1 MDLEELLTKTVTG
14 GASDLHLTVG
24 NAPSYRLHGEM
35 ERLPYPE
42 LTRENLR
49 TMLLGIL
56 TGEQQT
62 RFDEKKDLDFS
73 IEIPGVARFRCN
85 FFVGRR
91 GEGAVFRV
99 IPTEIKSFEQLG
111 LPAVVAQMARCEKGL
126 VLVTGPTGSGK
137 STTLAAMIDMINRE
151 RAAHILTIEDPIE
164 FVHPHKRSLVNQ
176 REVKV
181 HTESFASALR
191 AALREDPDV
200 ILVGEMRDLETIQLA
215 VSAAETGHLVFGT
228 LHTSSAAQ
236 TVDRIID
243 VFPPH
248 QQSQIRT
255 QLAESIQGVV
265 AQTLLPKVGGG
276 RIAAL
281 EIMIQT
287 SAMKNLIREGKTF
300 QLPSIIETNTSIGMQ
315 TLGQA
320 LQALLLDGKITP
332 EAALMKGFD
341 PALLS
346 TLKLPLLPPTPT
358 VHAAAPSMPAPAPS
372 FNAPLPGGEGRG
384 GVIEPMP
391 EPVYTAPAP
400 PPAPPVLTLTDVSQP
415 VMRPVPPLTPNEDE
429 DLADLKPITFPRA
442 VGQ

>member
-1 MDLEELLTKTVTG
+1 MVDL
-14 GASDLHLTVG
+14 
-24 NAPSYRLHGEM
+24 
-35 ERLPYPE
+35 
-42 LTRENLR
+42 
-49 TMLLGIL
+49 
-56 TGEQQT
+56 
-62 RFDEKKDLDFS
+62 
-73 IEIPGVARFRCN
+73 
-85 FFVGRR
+85 
-91 GEGAVFRV
+91 
-99 IPTEIKSFEQLG
+99 
-111 LPAVVAQMARCEKGL
+111 
-126 VLVTGPTGSGK
+126 
-137 STTLAAMIDMINRE
+137 INRE

-164 FVHPHKRSLVNQ
+164 FVHQHKQSLVNQ

-228 LHTSSAAQ
+228 LHTSSAGQ

-265 AQTLLPKVGGG
+265 AQTLLPRVGGG

-281 EIMIQT
+281 EIMVQT
-287 SAMKNLIREGKTF
+287 SAIKNLIREGKTF
-300 QLPSIIETNTSIGMQ
+300 QLPSIIETNTSLGMQ

-320 LQALLLDGKITP
+320 LQQLLLAGKITP
-332 EAALMKGFD
+332 AS
-341 PALLS
+341 ALLKGLDPDVLA
-346 TLKLPLLPPTPT
+346 TLKLPALPESTHT
-358 VHAAAPSMPAPAPS
+358 SHASPAPQPSPSMQESAPVPS
-372 FNAPLPGGEGRG
+372 S
-384 GVIEPMP
+384 
-391 EPVYTAPAP
+391 VYTAPAA
-400 PPAPPVLTLTDVSQP
+400 APTVLTLTDVSQP

-429 DLADLKPITFPRA
+429 DLADLKPITLPRA